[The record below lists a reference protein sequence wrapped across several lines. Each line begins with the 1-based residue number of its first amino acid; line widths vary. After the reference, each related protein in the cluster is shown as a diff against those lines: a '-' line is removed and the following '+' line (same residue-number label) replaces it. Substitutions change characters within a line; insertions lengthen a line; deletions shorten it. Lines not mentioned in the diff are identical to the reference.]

1 MDNDSKSRQ
10 NDELRQ
16 LIEDCVQ
23 KKRKAQHRFF
33 KSFYG
38 SMFAVCMRYAENR
51 EEAEDMVLEGF
62 VKIFDHL
69 EKYQHTGSF
78 EGWMKTI
85 MINTAIDY
93 QRKYKKMNELVS
105 CEEVSEAV
113 FSNAESN
120 VISKMSSDE
129 LLKLVQ
135 ELPPMSKNVFNLF
148 VFDGFSHTEIA
159 DMLQIKE
166 GTSFWH
172 LNNARNILKE
182 KIRKLYQI

>member
-1 MDNDSKSRQ
+1 MEEK
-10 NDELRQ
+10 ELVKGCKEGNEKCRRLLYEQ
-16 LIEDCVQ
+16 YSPVLMGICL
-23 KKRKAQHRFF
+23 
-33 KSFYG
+33 
-38 SMFAVCMRYAENR
+38 RYTKNEM
-51 EEAEDMVLEGF
+51 EAEDLLHDAF
-62 VKIFDHL
+62 IKIFTKLDSYRG
-69 EKYQHTGSF
+69 EGSF

-159 DMLQIKE
+159 GMLQIKE

-172 LNNARNILKE
+172 LNNARSILKE